1 MNSTLTILIAG
12 IGNTL
17 RSDDGVAA
25 FVCTEIEKKKLQ
37 NVTVITSQQLQT
49 EFIDQFLQYD
59 YVLVVDASI
68 NAEGI
73 LFEKVPDTT
82 EAVLHS
88 SHHINLATLNS
99 LAKQLH
105 GRSINLY
112 SCGIETESFE
122 TGEQLSAKAKANA
135 EKAVLFIT
143 DWVSSLTAKP

>member
-1 MNSTLTILIAG
+1 MNNKPTVLIAG

-25 FVCTEIEKKKLQ
+25 LVCAEIEKKNLQ

-68 NAEGI
+68 NEKGI

-88 SHHINLATLNS
+88 SHHINLATLHS
-99 LAKQLH
+99 LTKQLH

-135 EKAVLFIT
+135 EKAVLYIT
-143 DWVSSLTAKP
+143 EWVNTLPGNI

>member
-1 MNSTLTILIAG
+1 MNSIPTILIAG

-25 FVCTEIEKKKLQ
+25 VVCAEIEKKKLQ

-59 YVLVVDASI
+59 YVLVIDASI
-68 NAEGI
+68 VTKGI

-88 SHHINLATLNS
+88 SHHISLATLNS
-99 LAKQLH
+99 LTKQLH
-105 GRSINLY
+105 GRAINLY
-112 SCGIETESFE
+112 SCGIETENFE
-122 TGEQLSAKAKANA
+122 TGEQLSAKGRANA

-143 DWVSSLTAKP
+143 DWISSLTAKP

>member
-12 IGNTL
+12 IGNTP

-49 EFIDQFLQYD
+49 EFIDQFLQYE

-88 SHHINLATLNS
+88 SHHINLSTLHS
-99 LAKQLH
+99 LTKQLH

-112 SCGIETESFE
+112 SCAIETESFE
-122 TGEQLSAKAKANA
+122 TGEQLSAKARANA

>member
-1 MNSTLTILIAG
+1 MNSNPTFLIAG

-25 FVCTEIEKKKLQ
+25 FVCAEIEKKKLQ

-59 YVLVVDASI
+59 YVLVVDAAV

-73 LFEKVPDTT
+73 LFEKVADTT

-99 LAKQLH
+99 LAKQLY
-105 GRSINLY
+105 GRPIHLF
-112 SCGIETESFE
+112 SCAIETESFE
-122 TGEQLSAKAKANA
+122 TGEQLSAKTKANA

-143 DWVSSLTAKP
+143 DWVSSARAKQ

>member
-1 MNSTLTILIAG
+1 MNNSPTILIAG

-25 FVCTEIEKKKLQ
+25 FVCAEIEKKRLQ

-68 NAEGI
+68 IAEGI

-99 LAKQLH
+99 LTKQLH

-112 SCGIETESFE
+112 SCGIKTESFE
-122 TGEQLSAKAKANA
+122 TGEQLSAKTKVNA
-135 EKAVLFIT
+135 EKAVLYIT
-143 DWVSSLTAKP
+143 DWVSSLIS

>member
-1 MNSTLTILIAG
+1 MNNAPTILIAG

-25 FVCTEIEKKKLQ
+25 FVCAEIEKKKLQ

-68 NAEGI
+68 IAKGI
-73 LFEKVPDTT
+73 LFEKIPDTT
-82 EAVLHS
+82 DAVLHS

-99 LAKQLH
+99 LAKQLY
-105 GRSINLY
+105 GRSINLF
-112 SCGIETESFE
+112 SCGIETESFKI
-122 TGEQLSAKAKANA
+122 GEQLSTKAKANA

-143 DWVSSLTAKP
+143 DWVSTLISVV

>member
-25 FVCTEIEKKKLQ
+25 FVCTEIEKKNLQ

-59 YVLVVDASI
+59 YVLVVDASV

-73 LFEKVPDTT
+73 LFEKVLDTT

-88 SHHINLATLNS
+88 SHHINLSTLNS

-112 SCGIETESFE
+112 SCAIETESFE
-122 TGEQLSAKAKANA
+122 TGEQLSAKARANA

>member
-1 MNSTLTILIAG
+1 MNNTPSCLIAG

-17 RSDDGVAA
+17 RSDDGVGA
-25 FVCTEIEKKKLQ
+25 FVCAEIEKKQLN
-37 NVTVITSQQLQT
+37 NVFTITSQQLQT
-49 EFIDQFLQYD
+49 EFIDQFLLYD
-59 YVLVVDASI
+59 YVVVVDASM

-99 LAKQLH
+99 LTKQLH
-105 GRSINLY
+105 GRAINLY

-143 DWVSSLTAKP
+143 DWVSSFIS

>member
-1 MNSTLTILIAG
+1 MNNTPTFLIAG

-25 FVCTEIEKKKLQ
+25 FVCTEIEKKNLR

-59 YVLVVDASI
+59 YVVVIDASI
-68 NAEGI
+68 IAEGI

-82 EAVLHS
+82 KAVLHS

-105 GRSINLY
+105 GRAVNLY
-112 SCGIETESFE
+112 SCGIETECFE

-135 EKAVLFIT
+135 EKAVLYIT
-143 DWVSSLTAKP
+143 DWVSTLRE

>member
-1 MNSTLTILIAG
+1 MNNAPTFLIAG

-25 FVCTEIEKKKLQ
+25 FVCAEIEKKKLQ
-37 NVTVITSQQLQT
+37 NVTVTNSQQLQI

-68 NAEGI
+68 LADGI

-99 LAKQLH
+99 LAKQLY
-105 GRSINLY
+105 GQPINLF
-112 SCGIETESFE
+112 SCGIETESFK

-143 DWVSSLTAKP
+143 DWVSTLISVI